1 MDRPYWLRWSD
12 ELQTIASA
20 GLTYSRDTFD
30 RDRFE
35 QIRAIAAEIL
45 SRHTDLVLPEASRPS
60 AARSPGEC
68 EHCIERKLSSAAAKR
83 TRSRRALR

>member
-60 AARSPGEC
+60 AARSVGWRRPASC
-68 EHCIERKLSSAAAKR
+68 AASTR
-83 TRSRRALR
+83 TPAQTA